1 MTSHRFP
8 CDNHVLRVLYV
19 YLHNWVIFYGC
30 TCWYMFQQQHFSGLV
45 FFREKQLIF
54 PGRKICISTKQRSQ
68 MFEPYIYI
76 PNVFSWEKKIVIHWI
91 GSREN
96 LQEPLYFAGK
106 TPGYPVGCPFNQSI
120 DPSIVPG
127 WSPPSPISTHLKR
140 RYGSCGT
147 RWPRTEDQE
156 GDPLDGPWIFQ
167 PISWLS
173 IQKTTCSQHVF

>member
-1 MTSHRFP
+1 MLIHVPATAFFRVSFFP
-8 CDNHVLRVLYV
+8 RKTVDFSWEKNL
-19 YLHNWVIFYGC
+19 YLHQ
-30 TCWYMFQQQHFSGLV
+30 T
-45 FFREKQLIF
+45 
-54 PGRKICISTKQRSQ
+54 T
-68 MFEPYIYI
+68 I
-76 PNVFSWEKKIVIHWI
+76 PNVWTIYIYTQCFFLRKKIVIHWI

-156 GDPLDGPWIFQ
+156 GAPLDGPWIFQ